1 MRIDPIRACTRPTT
15 NYSRLAIELSSRR
28 GGGFGDASSPVE
40 ARHYCAYVRGCPF
53 RFTTRLGTNE
63 LCQYCPIDR
72 ALPTTE
78 GRSWWAPIPD

>member
-28 GGGFGDASSPVE
+28 GGGFGDAEFTCRSTALLRV
-40 ARHYCAYVRGCPF
+40 CAGLPF